1 MKHLL
6 SILLICSIGFTQE
19 LTVEGDLNVTGNI
32 QNQTIDSLLQV
43 IQDLQSQL
51 SVLQGNVQSRSYTI
65 NVSDGDIINLI
76 SLTGQ
81 TLDWYKID
89 IVNVTDAPGVPI
101 VSVTSSNGSGEVKVR
116 MNSNSV
122 PYYYQGDNS
131 KIITTSE
138 YTDLL
143 IGLYGD
149 YSATIT
155 LLVTAP
161 FPESDTQLRKT
172 GLQSK
177 DKEIV
182 K

>member
-1 MKHLL
+1 MNKLFLIL
-6 SILLICSIGFTQE
+6 SLSFMLAGE
-19 LTVEGDLNVTGNI
+19 MEVDGDLNVSGTI
-32 QNQTIDSLLQV
+32 QSQTIDSLLQV

-51 SVLQGNVQSRSYTI
+51 NVVQGNVQSRSYTI

-101 VSVTSSNGSGEVKVR
+101 VSVTSSNSFGEVKVR
-116 MNSNSV
+116 MNNSI
-122 PYYYQGDNS
+122 PYHYQGDNS

-155 LLVTAP
+155 LLVTGP
-161 FPESDTQLRKT
+161 FSQNTRTQ
-172 GLQSK
+172 
-177 DKEIV
+177 E
-182 K
+182 

>member
-1 MKHLL
+1 M
-6 SILLICSIGFTQE
+6 
-19 LTVEGDLNVTGNI
+19 LNTKK
-32 QNQTIDSLLQV
+32 S
-43 IQDLQSQL
+43 
-51 SVLQGNVQSRSYTI
+51 
-65 NVSDGDIINLI
+65 
-76 SLTGQ
+76 
-81 TLDWYKID
+81 
-89 IVNVTDAPGVPI
+89 
-101 VSVTSSNGSGEVKVR
+101 
-116 MNSNSV
+116 
-122 PYYYQGDNS
+122 NS

-161 FPESDTQLRKT
+161 FSDSNVQQRKP

-177 DKEIV
+177 DKETV